1 MQETESNTNEVRFK
15 SALLEAYRNSLWKL
29 VQELQARGEGQGS
42 LVCCSPW
49 GHKEWTQLSKTT
61 TAATWACSSSDMKEA
76 EEHALGYSGLQ
87 QFGKAK

>member
-42 LVCCSPW
+42 LVCCRP
-49 GHKEWTQLSKTT
+49 
-61 TAATWACSSSDMKEA
+61 
-76 EEHALGYSGLQ
+76 
-87 QFGKAK
+87 